1 MRLLAALAV
10 SVAAIAI
17 AAPSAL
23 AQATVPP
30 PVPAVRDG
38 DGAESR
44 GQGLREL
51 FAATE
56 GAVVNALWCGRD
68 VIGCDGRTVHALPRD
83 DVLELL
89 AAHHRVE
96 C

>member
-1 MRLLAALAV
+1 VTAV
-10 SVAAIAI
+10 
-17 AAPSAL
+17 L
-23 AQATVPP
+23 T
-30 PVPAVRDG
+30 DG

-51 FAATE
+51 FAATVDAPE

-68 VIGCDGRTVHALPRD
+68 VIGCDARTVHALPHD

-89 AAHHRVE
+89 AAHHRSE
-96 C
+96 R